1 MNLKDMKTINRL
13 TAALAGVMCLTLV
26 SCSKES
32 RDAYSDYVWCGEF
45 PVQTENGTTGER
57 EDHTGT
63 IMLQFLHGGN
73 ECILDTGIT
82 GLFAV
87 NRRKFEVRW
96 SEKDQF
102 ALYSYSGNQSLH
114 EYSGTIKNETMDLQA
129 LNCDGIAATYAL
141 SRIPLRE

>member
-1 MNLKDMKTINRL
+1 MKRIDKVV
-13 TAALAGVMCLTLV
+13 LAVFGILCLMCVACT
-26 SCSKES
+26 KEET
-32 RDAYSDYVWCGEF
+32 DPYSDYVWTGEY
-45 PVQTENGTTGER
+45 PIKIQNGATGER

-73 ECILDTGIT
+73 ECILDTGIA

-96 SEKDQF
+96 SGKDQF
-102 ALYSYSGNQSLH
+102 ALYSYSGHQSLH
-114 EYSGTIKNETMDLQA
+114 EYSGTIKSETMALQA
-129 LNCDGIAATYAL
+129 LNCDSVAATYEL

>member
-1 MNLKDMKTINRL
+1 MKTISRL
-13 TAALAGVMCLTLV
+13 AVAIAGVMCLTLV

-32 RDAYSDYVWCGEF
+32 MNAYSDSVWFGEF
-45 PVQTENGTTGER
+45 PFQTENGTTGEG
-57 EDHTGT
+57 ENHDVT
-63 IMLQFLHGGN
+63 ILLQFLHGGN
-73 ECILDTGIT
+73 ECIIETGIV
-82 GLFAV
+82 GMYSV

-96 SEKDQF
+96 SGKDHF
-102 ALYSYSGNQSLH
+102 ALYSYSGHQSLH

>member
-1 MNLKDMKTINRL
+1 MKTIDRL

-63 IMLQFLHGGN
+63 IITIMLQFRHGGN
-73 ECILDTGIT
+73 ECILDTGIA

-96 SEKDQF
+96 SGKDHF
-102 ALYSYSGNQSLH
+102 ALYSYSGHQSLH
-114 EYSGTIKNETMDLQA
+114 EYSGTIKSETIDLQA
-129 LNCDGIAATYAL
+129 LNCDSVAATYEL